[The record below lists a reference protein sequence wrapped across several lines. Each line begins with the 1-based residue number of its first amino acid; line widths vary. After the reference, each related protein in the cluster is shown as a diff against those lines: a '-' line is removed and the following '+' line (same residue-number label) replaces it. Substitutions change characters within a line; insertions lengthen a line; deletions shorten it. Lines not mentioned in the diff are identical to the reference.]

1 MVKFCLQCKNAF
13 WGGQFCPKCE
23 GEVELL
29 DAAVPENQKYL
40 SALNIDVRPKYY
52 ARSSMLLTCFGFV
65 MSLPLGMFVFLRG
78 MSNTGNVALWAGI
91 GLGTIVLVQLY
102 VELQKFTCAAE
113 SANADIIDS
122 GVDDR
127 IFRSNGHLSTTCI
140 GLNDEI
146 YMLLA

>member
-1 MVKFCLQCKNAF
+1 MGYDVAIHSSPAGLEIMVKFCLQCKNAF

-29 DAAVPENQKYL
+29 DAAVPENQQYL
-40 SALNIDVRPKYY
+40 SELNIDVRPKYY

-91 GLGTIVLVQLY
+91 GLGTIVLVSWGSWYLSAKLFNKQMEVVKDIKEPQL
-102 VELQKFTCAAE
+102 
-113 SANADIIDS
+113 D
-122 GVDDR
+122 
-127 IFRSNGHLSTTCI
+127 
-140 GLNDEI
+140 
-146 YMLLA
+146 